1 MGIRKISLL
10 VIASAILC
18 LPATADAA
26 FWNKWFKKGKNDT
39 TEVAVQDPEKVQEFS
54 KIMHNAKSESHGM
67 MNVYEYDNDYYF
79 EIPVSLMERDMLVV
93 NKLTYVPSE
102 LNEAGVNR
110 GTNYQTLMVRFSTD
124 PELAHVKLRQQRPL
138 PDVPQG
144 DAIARSI
151 SENYISP
158 IIENFEVV
166 AHSKDSTSVMVKVT
180 DLFNGQNTIITDVF
194 NNINLGTSAS
204 KNLSRITGIQAF
216 DNNVIAHSELTT
228 KVTEG
233 MESVYVTV
241 GVSCSIVLL
250 PERPMQGRLDTPRIG
265 YFTTDRLFYS
275 DNQQKVDDR
284 KFITRWRLVPSDTAA
299 YLRGEAVPPVKPIK
313 FYIDNSVPEKW
324 RPYLIEGIIDWNR
337 VFETIGFKDAIVVE
351 QYPDSTATDD
361 INYSTL
367 TYAASTKMNAM
378 GPSTLDPRSGE
389 ILEADIMWWHNVLSM
404 LQQWI
409 TVQTGAIN
417 PAARTT
423 LLPDSLMGDAMRFVV
438 CHEVGHSLGLRHNM
452 IASNAIPTDSLR
464 SKSFT
469 DRFNSTSSSIMDY
482 ARFNYVA
489 QPGDGVTHTSPHI
502 GPYDYFAIEYAY
514 RWYPDAKSEE
524 DGLCELLASHSG
536 PLYKF
541 SEAQPSRDA
550 VDPRA
555 QSEDLGDDAVRS
567 SQLGIENLKVVM
579 DNLIEWTTT
588 GERNQTYAEASRL
601 YYAVV
606 NQWNY
611 YLYHVLANV
620 GGIYIE
626 NTTVGDGVKTFTYVE
641 KEKQAAAVK
650 FLIDNVF
657 TAQDW
662 LFNTPVSDYTFLNR
676 STPNGVVEYSPTQIF
691 KNAQAYLFFDL
702 LYNDRLL
709 RMLENEYRN
718 GKEAYTTVELMD
730 DLHRSIFGVT
740 MRGGLPTVEQRNTQK
755 LFVDALITAASASA
769 GIKVNRAIMGEQILN
784 PDDCGICPYHAAD
797 VERSGTRRELSFYGS
812 QISRTSDAISVK
824 RGELLRIKDLLANR
838 AYTGDEATRYHYKDL
853 ILRIDNALEI
863 K

>member
-67 MNVYEYDNDYYF
+67 MNVYEYNNDYYF

-180 DLFNGQNTIITDVF
+180 DLFNGQNTIINDVF

-324 RPYLIEGIIDWNR
+324 RPYLIEGITDWNL

-524 DGLCELLASHSG
+524 DGLCELLASHTG

-567 SQLGIENLKVVM
+567 SQLGIENLKMVM

-769 GIKVNRAIMGEQILN
+769 GIKINRAIMGEQILN